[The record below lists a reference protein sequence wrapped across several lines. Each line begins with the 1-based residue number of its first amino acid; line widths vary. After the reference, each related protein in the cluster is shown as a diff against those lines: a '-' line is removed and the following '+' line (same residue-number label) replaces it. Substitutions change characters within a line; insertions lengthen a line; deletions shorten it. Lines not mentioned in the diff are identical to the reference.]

1 MNAIDR
7 FRLDGK
13 TALVTGA
20 SSGIGA
26 ELARGLA
33 SAGAHVFASARRLD
47 RLETLVAEIRAAGG
61 KAEAV
66 SLDVT
71 SASSIKNCMDHVIA
85 NTGRLDVL
93 INNAGIAEPQKF
105 VRTDSASRDRTMAT
119 NFLGVWDL
127 CHEAAQR
134 MLAAKHG
141 GSIINIA
148 SILGLGGAPGYAAYS
163 ASKAAVIQLT
173 RVLALELGRQGIRV
187 NAIAPGWFLTEMNR
201 DYFATDAGKAAAL
214 RTPAART
221 GELRELV
228 GPVLLLASD
237 AGSFVNGVVLPV
249 DGANAAALAG

>member
-1 MNAIDR
+1 
-7 FRLDGK
+7 
-13 TALVTGA
+13 
-20 SSGIGA
+20 
-26 ELARGLA
+26 
-33 SAGAHVFASARRLD
+33 
-47 RLETLVAEIRAAGG
+47 
-61 KAEAV
+61 
-66 SLDVT
+66 
-71 SASSIKNCMDHVIA
+71 
-85 NTGRLDVL
+85 
-93 INNAGIAEPQKF
+93 
-105 VRTDSASRDRTMAT
+105 
-119 NFLGVWDL
+119 
-127 CHEAAQR
+127 
-134 MLAAKHG
+134 
-141 GSIINIA
+141 
-148 SILGLGGAPGYAAYS
+148 LGGAPGYAAYS